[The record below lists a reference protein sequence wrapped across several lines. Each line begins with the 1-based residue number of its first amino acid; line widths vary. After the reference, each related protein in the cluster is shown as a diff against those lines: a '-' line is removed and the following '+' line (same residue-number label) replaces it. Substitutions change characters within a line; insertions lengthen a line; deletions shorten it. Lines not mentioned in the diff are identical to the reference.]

1 MKTKFKLLLLICV
14 IVFACLILYFSF
26 WFSGKTASQ
35 HTVQKQKI
43 NVYVK
48 LINPVS
54 MPITLTSIGSL
65 YAKRAVEIN
74 PQIAGQIAS
83 ISFKYG
89 QTVKKGQ
96 LLYQLDDQFY
106 QAQYQ
111 AAKSDLHLSEI
122 TYRRTQKLVRHDAI
136 SRQAL
141 DTAHSAYQDALA
153 KLQVN
158 KILLEK
164 TQIRAPFSG
173 IIGASNVDAGQY
185 VKVGQSLAQ
194 LVDKAD
200 LIVKFSL
207 PEQYLNQLA
216 VEQAVA
222 VSSSAFP
229 QKNFNGKVNFISPAV
244 DPSTRTVMIWAKV
257 PNPNLLLSPGL
268 FVHVILQI
276 GVKHNVIAIPQQ
288 ALIPTVEGNDVFIVK
303 KGQAYQKAV
312 TIGRRIG
319 DEVMISKGLHVGDSV
334 VTLGQEKLANGREV
348 KVISK

>member
-1 MKTKFKLLLLICV
+1 MKARFKLKLLLLICV
-14 IVFACLILYFSF
+14 MVFAFLILYFSF

-35 HTVQKQKI
+35 HTVQQQKI

-54 MPITLTSIGSL
+54 MPVTLTSIGSL
-65 YAKRAVEIN
+65 YAKRAIEIN
-74 PQIAGQIAS
+74 PQIAGQIAA
-83 ISFKYG
+83 ILFKYG

-106 QAQYQ
+106 QAQYR
-111 AAKSDLHLSEI
+111 ATKSDLHLSEI

-136 SRQAL
+136 SKQAL

-185 VKVGQSLAQ
+185 VKVGQSLVQ

-200 LIVKFSL
+200 LIVKYSV

-216 VEQAVA
+216 VEQALA

-229 QKNFNGKVNFISPAV
+229 
-244 DPSTRTVMIWAKV
+244 
-257 PNPNLLLSPGL
+257 
-268 FVHVILQI
+268 
-276 GVKHNVIAIPQQ
+276 
-288 ALIPTVEGNDVFIVK
+288 
-303 KGQAYQKAV
+303 
-312 TIGRRIG
+312 
-319 DEVMISKGLHVGDSV
+319 
-334 VTLGQEKLANGREV
+334 
-348 KVISK
+348 